1 MNTLYEKFTFALAA
15 VIYLFFHLRGGR
27 TAGEML
33 AGTFLQLLT
42 TAPYCIGFTWILTRM
57 ISWLHH
63 GKKLA
68 WDRVARIFLAVGIFF
83 GFFFGLYE
91 HAEQTEQERLRLE
104 QRQPA
109 RTLPQAAGQR
119 GCYAASQTIM
129 PISIS
134 V

>member
-15 VIYLFFHLRGGR
+15 VIYLFFHLRGGQ

-33 AGTFLQLLT
+33 AGTFMQLLA
-42 TAPYCIGFTWILTRM
+42 TAPYCIGFTWILTRL

-68 WDRVARIFLAVGIFF
+68 WDRVARIFLAIGIFF

-91 HAEQTEQERLRLE
+91 HAERTEERLRLE

-109 RTLPQAAGQR
+109 RAAAGLK
-119 GCYAASQTIM
+119 GCT
-129 PISIS
+129 ISIS
-134 V
+134 A